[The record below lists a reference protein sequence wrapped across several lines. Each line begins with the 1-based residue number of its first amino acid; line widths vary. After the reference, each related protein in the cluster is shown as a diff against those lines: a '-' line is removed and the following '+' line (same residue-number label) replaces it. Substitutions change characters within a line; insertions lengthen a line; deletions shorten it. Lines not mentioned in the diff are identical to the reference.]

1 LWWTTAWHDR
11 RVSPANRQ
19 RLDQLLV
26 ERGLVESRTRAQA
39 LVLAGRV
46 RVGRG
51 DGARLDRKPGDL
63 LDEGVEVAVVERDPY
78 VSRGA
83 HKLIAALD
91 AFGLDPAGRVALDVG
106 ASTGGFTDV
115 LLQWGAR
122 RVYALDVGRGQLAES
137 LRHDPRVVSMERTN
151 ARSLAA
157 GVLPEPVELAVID
170 VAFISLGLVLG
181 PVIACF
187 GPAGGRIVPLV
198 KPQFEAG
205 RELVPGGV
213 VRDPAVHLAV
223 LERVVETARGLG
235 LGVAGAIASPL
246 LGPQGNREFLLDLR
260 LEPPGTEESGPARG
274 EARPS
279 EAQLADQ
286 LRAVAL
292 G

>member
-1 LWWTTAWHDR
+1 
-11 RVSPANRQ
+11 
-19 RLDQLLV
+19 
-26 ERGLVESRTRAQA
+26 
-39 LVLAGRV
+39 
-46 RVGRG
+46 
-51 DGARLDRKPGDL
+51 
-63 LDEGVEVAVVERDPY
+63 
-78 VSRGA
+78 
-83 HKLIAALD
+83 
-91 AFGLDPAGRVALDVG
+91 
-106 ASTGGFTDV
+106 
-115 LLQWGAR
+115 
-122 RVYALDVGRGQLAES
+122 
-137 LRHDPRVVSMERTN
+137 MERTN

-181 PVIACF
+181 PVITCF

-235 LGVAGAIASPL
+235 LGVAGVIASPL

-260 LEPPGTEESGPARG
+260 LGPPGTEWIGAALD

-279 EAQLADQ
+279 DAQLAEQ
-286 LRAVAL
+286 LRAVAF

>member
-1 LWWTTAWHDR
+1 MTRT
-11 RVSPANRQ
+11 SRQ

-46 RVGRG
+46 RVGEG

-63 LDEGVEVAVVERDPY
+63 VDASLSLEVVTKDPY

-91 AFGLDPAGRVALDVG
+91 AFGINPSGMTTLDVG

-115 LLQWGAR
+115 LLERGAR
-122 RVYALDVGRGQLAES
+122 RVYSLDVGRGQLAER
-137 LRHDPRVVSMERTN
+137 LRADPRVVSMERTN
-151 ARSLAA
+151 ARTLAP
-157 GVLPEPVELAVID
+157 GVLPETIELAVID
-170 VAFISLGLVLG
+170 VAFISLELVLG
-181 PVIACF
+181 PVISCF
-187 GPAGGRIVPLV
+187 GPADGGIVPLV

-205 RELVPGGV
+205 RDLVPGGV

-223 LERVVETARGLG
+223 LERIVARARELG
-235 LGVAGAIASPL
+235 LGIRAAVASPL

-260 LEPPGTEESGPARG
+260 LGGPSATD
-274 EARPS
+274 PS
-279 EAQLADQ
+279 PAELADR
-286 LRAVAL
+286 LRTIAEP
-292 G
+292 